1 MFCVR
6 ASACG
11 PSKSCFSTLT
21 SSLTLWSHTV
31 EVFIMRMRSAN
42 VLSRK
47 PWSVVT
53 STPSSP
59 SSQPMSPL
67 SSSSIAAMRSARGI
81 LSSFMD
87 FNPMAI
93 MRSAFCF
100 STIGEDGDTEFP

>member
-1 MFCVR
+1 
-6 ASACG
+6 
-11 PSKSCFSTLT
+11 
-21 SSLTLWSHTV
+21 
-31 EVFIMRMRSAN
+31 
-42 VLSRK
+42 
-47 PWSVVT
+47 
-53 STPSSP
+53 
-59 SSQPMSPL
+59 MSPL